1 VARGREVRE
10 RIDNLKDTR
19 KITKAMQMIASS
31 RINKAQQRIEEAR
44 PFVEKV
50 EDFIYNLGFCRE
62 VMDDRLVAER
72 EDKKAVLIL
81 GMTADRGLCGAYN
94 SNIFKLMKR
103 QIKKYREEGLEV
115 AIDIIGTRGKNHFQ
129 HAGYELMKVYEHLSE
144 WPRFMDAT
152 KISRDLISRYI
163 VGDADKVIICYTKY
177 INPVSQ
183 DPRAIQ
189 LLPIPIKEH
198 VEEKIRIEEQ
208 SGQSPMVCRYLP
220 DFYYEPSLEEIVY
233 SIVPEYIFTRIYG
246 ALLES
251 TASEIGARAT
261 SMGKASNNSDELIED
276 LTRKYHKLRQQ
287 EITTE
292 IVEVVSGAET
302 YV

>member
-1 VARGREVRE
+1 VVKAREVRE
-10 RIDNLKDTR
+10 RIESVKDTQ

-44 PFVEKV
+44 PFIEKV

-72 EDKKAVLIL
+72 EHKKAVLVL
-81 GMTADRGLCGAYN
+81 GITADRGLCGAYN
-94 SNIFKLMKR
+94 SNIFKLVKS

-115 AIDIIGTRGKNHFQ
+115 ALDIIGTRGKNHFQ
-129 HAGYELMKVYEHLSE
+129 HAGYELMKVYENLSE

-163 VGDADKVIICYTKY
+163 VRDADKIIICYTKY
-177 INPVSQ
+177 INPAKQ
-183 DPRAIQ
+183 DPRAMQ

-198 VEEKIRIEEQ
+198 VEEKIRMEEQ
-208 SGQSPMVCRYLP
+208 RGRSPMVCRYLP
-220 DFYYEPSLEEIVY
+220 DFYYEPSLEEIVQ
-233 SIVPEYIFTRIYG
+233 SVVPEYIFTRIYG

-251 TASEIGARAT
+251 TASETGSRATAMRKASTNSEELIGA
-261 SMGKASNNSDELIED
+261 
-276 LTRKYHKLRQQ
+276 LTKEYHRLRQH

-292 IVEVVSGAET
+292 IIEVVSGAET
-302 YV
+302 YG